1 MDIAKAYQ
9 IAEDAVTALVKDKG
23 LQHKFPFDAIW
34 KYAKSDVPSKQR
46 PAMQRKLLTGGYIEP
61 TGGFTTAET
70 ESRAGSPTK
79 EYRPGPKFVPPPAK
93 PKTGTQPAQG
103 GASIASALTNL
114 VAAMDSRGF
123 IVLPEQ
129 LTNFYLALLSSPLII
144 MTGTSGTGKSRLP
157 WLFAELT
164 GAGFKKVAVKPQWDD
179 NSDMFGY
186 TSPLQTTQFIP
197 GEFTVAIEE
206 ANKKP
211 TAPFVVLLD
220 EMNLA
225 AVEHYFSDFLSV
237 IETRRRQNTS
247 VVTDPL
253 PLDLPQPPQSPDPYA
268 SLRSL
273 PLPHNVK
280 VVGTANMDETTR
292 SFSPKVL
299 DRAFSIEFEDVDLS
313 AFPSQAP
320 GPEIKKSEFEILASR
335 LVDAKNPVSVS
346 EAYLANPEICQEAAG
361 YLETIRAI
369 LAPAGL
375 SFAYRTRDA
384 VCYYMYHW
392 QRDSLDSLLPK
403 EDALDYCVLQKVLP
417 KVHGQGE
424 LLSQVLEQLKA
435 WLDGTKVEPY
445 DNSPGFVRSSAK
457 LERMIKRLASD
468 GTTTYWGT

>member
-1 MDIAKAYQ
+1 MDLEKAYQ
-9 IAEDAVTALVKDKG
+9 IAEAAVTALVNARG
-23 LQHKFPFDAIW
+23 VESKFPFDAIW
-34 KYAKSDVPSKQR
+34 KYAKSDVPSLQR
-46 PAMQRKLLTGGYIEP
+46 PAMQRKLLTEGYIEP
-61 TGGFTTAET
+61 TGGFTSAES

-79 EYRPGPKFVPPPAK
+79 EYRPGPKFGSDKKKAGARPSQS
-93 PKTGTQPAQG
+93 KT
-103 GASIASALTNL
+103 SVASALTKL
-114 VAAMDSRGF
+114 ATAMDAQGF

-129 LTNFYLALLSSPLII
+129 LTNFYLALLSSPLVI

-164 GAGFKKVAVKPQWDD
+164 GSGYRKVAVKPQWDD

-186 TSPLQTTQFIP
+186 TSPLKTTEFIK
-197 GEFTVAIEE
+197 GEFTLAIEE

-211 TAPFVVLLD
+211 TIPFVVLLD

-225 AVEHYFSDFLSV
+225 AVEHYFSDFISV
-237 IETRRRQNTS
+237 SESRRRQNDS
-247 VVTDPL
+247 VITDPL

-268 SLRSL
+268 NLRSM
-273 PLPHNVK
+273 PLPQHVK

-299 DRAFSIEFEDVDLS
+299 DRAFSIEFEDADLL
-313 AFPSQAP
+313 AFPNQAA
-320 GPEIKKSEFEILASR
+320 GGQIKKSEFAVLASR
-335 LVDAKNPVSVS
+335 LADNENPVSVS
-346 EAYLANPEICQEAAG
+346 EAYSKSPEICQEAAS
-361 YLETIRAI
+361 YLQTIRSI

-392 QRDSLDSLLPK
+392 QRDKLDSLLPK

-417 KVHGQGE
+417 KIHGQGE
-424 LLSQVLEQLKA
+424 LLSGVLEQLKL

-445 DNSPGFVRSSAK
+445 EKSPGFIRSSAK
-457 LERMIKRLASD
+457 LDRMIKRLASD